1 MAPRKKV
8 TEARTSGVAGE
19 TVVGLFAELPAA
31 ERGIEGLKAA
41 GFSEQQIGVAVRDKQ
56 QQQDLTEGTGTQAA
70 EGATTGA
77 VGGGVVGGVL
87 GLLAGVGALAIP
99 GIGPIIAGG
108 ALASTLAGAGIGAAA
123 GGIIGALAGMG
134 VPEEDARHFERGF
147 QQGGVLVTVAA
158 GEDAELARKALVAC
172 GADLGPA
179 QAVSSPNTVT
189 SENADRLQLH
199 EEQLEVEK
207 ERVQVGEVR
216 LRKEVVTEQRNVEVP
231 VTREEVVIER
241 HAAAGDELAEGA
253 IGEGEEVRIPLMEE
267 EVRVEKTPVVREE
280 VSIRKR
286 QVQDTERVSE
296 TVRREEARIEGQG
309 DARISERTGRAS
321 APWRGDERRDGDDAG
336 YTGPERRLVGELST
350 RHDRH
355 WGRAA
360 AAARLLPPLR
370 QSADHDHSFRQAP
383 DRASAPR
390 KPVTQLGRRRPGT
403 AGREVR

>member
-8 TEARTSGVAGE
+8 MEARTSGVAGE
-19 TVVGLFAELPAA
+19 TVVGLFADLPAA

-134 VPEEDARHFERGF
+134 VPEEDARHFDRGF

-158 GEDAELARKALVAC
+158 GAEAERVRQVLLASD
-172 GADLGPA
+172 ADLGPA
-179 QAVSSPNTVT
+179 QGISPGTPVTQT
-189 SENADRLQLH
+189 SESQDRLQLR
-199 EEQLEVEK
+199 EEELEVET

-231 VTREEVVIER
+231 VTHEEVVIER
-241 HAAAGDELAEGA
+241 HAAADGEPAEGA

-267 EVRVEKTPVVREE
+267 EVRVEKTPIVREE

-309 DARISERTGRAS
+309 DARINERTGMAS
-321 APWRGDERRDGDDAG
+321 ESWRGGERRYGGDAS
-336 YTGPERRLVGELST
+336 YSGPERRLAT
-350 RHDRH
+350 H
-355 WGRAA
+355 
-360 AAARLLPPLR
+360 
-370 QSADHDHSFRQAP
+370 
-383 DRASAPR
+383 
-390 KPVTQLGRRRPGT
+390 
-403 AGREVR
+403 